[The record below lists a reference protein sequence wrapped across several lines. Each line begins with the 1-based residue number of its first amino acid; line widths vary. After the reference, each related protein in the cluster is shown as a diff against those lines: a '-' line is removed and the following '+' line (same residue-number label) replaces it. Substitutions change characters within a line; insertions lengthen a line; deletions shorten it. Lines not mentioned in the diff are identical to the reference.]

1 MGFELKKVEEVVQS
15 AVNHNWG
22 VPEFQRGFVWTRQ
35 KVRDLLESLWLQY
48 PVGSFLLW
56 YAPEDVEPRTIAD
69 GAQPTGWLV
78 DGQQRS
84 TALCLLFGRKPY
96 WWRTDWNDV
105 LDRHD
110 IRYNVLA
117 DEAPYFQLA
126 SSAIKDDPK
135 WVDVR
140 KVLNAGDEELSEL
153 AQQVVAHLSLAP
165 SAFGK
170 LYSKLD
176 RVRRVRSV
184 ELPVVTVAL
193 DLEDVTEIFSRL
205 NSAGTKVTEADIAL
219 ALAASQNPG
228 WARNHFLPFIEELGD
243 AGFEVDPNLVFRSMV
258 SIGLGKAQLREVPRG
273 YWSSNGLA
281 DDWKKTKDAWQQTIV
296 YLEERGVL
304 GDEIL
309 PTKNALI
316 PLVVLIERYPSAL
329 ADGRAFGWL
338 LHATRAGRYGGS
350 AITAL
355 QTDVRTVI
363 EANDLAT
370 ALDGL
375 HRKLPAWESFQ
386 ASDFMVDYKD
396 RVTRL
401 FLYLL
406 MFSRSAR
413 DWITNQRLGFNGVD
427 LLERFNPQ
435 WHHIYPRAYLRAQ
448 RVPEEKWDLFANIAV
463 ISPTTNI
470 RIGAQSP
477 LQYIRKYNIN
487 NERLGEQLIDYAP
500 EKLTVEAFESFLES
514 RAAALAGA
522 LNAYVANISR
532 MGSYVLPALEG
543 GEPEARSHLCQ

>member
-96 WWRTDWNDV
+96 WWGTDWNDV

-126 SSAIKDDPK
+126 SNAVKNDPK
-135 WVDVR
+135 WVNVR
-140 KVLNAGDEELSEL
+140 KVLNADDEELSEL
-153 AQQVVAHLSLAP
+153 AQQVVIGLSLAP

-176 RVRRVRSV
+176 RLRRVRSV

-273 YWSSNGLA
+273 YWSSNELA
-281 DDWKKTKDAWQQTIV
+281 GHWKKTKDAWQRTIV

-304 GDEIL
+304 SDEIL

-316 PLVVLIERYPSAL
+316 PLVVLVERYPRAL

-386 ASDFMVDYKD
+386 ALDFMVDYKD

-406 MFSRSAR
+406 MFSRGAR
-413 DWITNQRLGFNGVD
+413 DWITNQRLGFNGVE

-448 RVPEEKWDLFANIAV
+448 HVPEEKWDLFANIAV

-470 RIGAQSP
+470 KIGAQSP
-477 LQYIRKYNIN
+477 LQYITKYNIN
-487 NERLGEQLIDYAP
+487 NERLAEQLIDYAP
-500 EKLTVEAFESFLES
+500 EKLTVEA
-514 RAAALAGA
+514 
-522 LNAYVANISR
+522 
-532 MGSYVLPALEG
+532 G
-543 GEPEARSHLCQ
+543 GVPFAV